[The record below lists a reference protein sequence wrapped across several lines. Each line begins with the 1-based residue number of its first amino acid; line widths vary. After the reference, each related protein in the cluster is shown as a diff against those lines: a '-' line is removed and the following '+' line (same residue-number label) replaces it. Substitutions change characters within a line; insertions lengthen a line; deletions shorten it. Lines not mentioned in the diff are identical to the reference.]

1 MSTASLSFGFKRH
14 VIGVPEEEKREGSI
28 EKNI

>member
-1 MSTASLSFGFKRH
+1 MNTVSLSCGFKRH
-14 VIGVPEEEKREGSI
+14 VIGVPEAEKREGSI